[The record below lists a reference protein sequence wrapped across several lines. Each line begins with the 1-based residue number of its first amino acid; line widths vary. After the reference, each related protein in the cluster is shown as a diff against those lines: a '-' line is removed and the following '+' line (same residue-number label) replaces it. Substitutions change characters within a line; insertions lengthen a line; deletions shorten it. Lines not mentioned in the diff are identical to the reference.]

1 VARAPR
7 SVLVTACGAV
17 VVAVACLAYAFSLRP
32 PTVVETTPSAPSSD
46 EGLRCG
52 STACRSVVKQSVGSD
67 VVEVLVGRDSGRI
80 KVSGASGTTIFE
92 LTIAESGA
100 VVTDQSLQC
109 ESGAVSVC
117 LVRGAQGSDVLGEVL
132 IGRSG
137 SWSRAQV
144 PYLSTGSNLALH
156 DVDGDSIA
164 EIVAVQRSCGPNDCD
179 SYFTQVFSIVG
190 KATELGCTAAVRGV
204 EDVLR
209 TPTLA
214 QLRPCGADV
223 P

>member
-1 VARAPR
+1 MARAPR

-17 VVAVACLAYAFSLRP
+17 LVTVVGLVYAFSLRP
-32 PTVVETTPSAPSSD
+32 PTVAEPTTGPPPSE

-52 STACRSVVKQSVGSD
+52 SVVCRSVVKQSVGSD
-67 VVEVLVGRDSGRI
+67 VVEVLVGRGSGRI
-80 KVSGASGTTIFE
+80 KVSGSSGTNIFE

-100 VVTDQSLQC
+100 VVNDQSLQC
-109 ESGAVSVC
+109 QQGAVSVC
-117 LVRGAQGSDVLGEVL
+117 LVRGTQGSDVLGEVL
-132 IGRSG
+132 IGRLG

-164 EIVAVQRSCGPNDCD
+164 DIVAVQRFCGPNACD
-179 SYFTQVFSIVG
+179 RYFAQAFSFAG
-190 KATELGCTAAVRGV
+190 KTVELGCTETVRDAGEV
-204 EDVLR
+204 PL

-214 QLRPCGADV
+214 DLRPCGKEV